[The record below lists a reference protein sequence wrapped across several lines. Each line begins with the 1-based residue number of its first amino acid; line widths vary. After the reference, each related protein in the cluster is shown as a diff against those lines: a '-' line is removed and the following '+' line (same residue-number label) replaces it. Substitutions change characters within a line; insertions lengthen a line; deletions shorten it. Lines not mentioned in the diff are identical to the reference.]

1 MMKLARW
8 LKHWLRSPRAVDRVL
23 PPATLQRIEQ
33 AIALTETSHSGEI
46 RFAIEAA
53 LPWSY
58 LQRDA
63 SARERAMMVFAK
75 LRMWDTDARNG
86 VLIYVELADHGIEI
100 VADRG
105 IAARVPQDD
114 WQQIC
119 AALGQ
124 RFGAGKFESGLIDA
138 VDAVGR
144 LLTHHFPAPDGAA
157 SANQLS
163 NRPVVLGR

>member
-1 MMKLARW
+1 MTKLARW

-23 PPATLQRIEQ
+23 PAAALARIEQ

-58 LQRDA
+58 LKRDA

-75 LRMWDTDARNG
+75 LRMWDTEARNG

-105 IAARVPQDD
+105 IAARVSAED

-124 RFGAGKFESGLIDA
+124 RFGAGEFEAGVIDA
-138 VDAVGR
+138 VAAVGR
-144 LLTHHFPAPDGAA
+144 LLTLHFPVPDGAA
-157 SANQLS
+157 GANQLS